1 MSLSVQFLFNI
12 QKQPHIQPPLCKG
25 RCRTNVRRRDCE
37 VDFIKSLSHFFIS
50 KNDSSLYKGAF
61 DGQEQAPAL
70 RSHKFSISTNFSV
83 WQQPLI
89 AVYTNSY
96 KSDAP
101 SFSQSDSACPS
112 GASLHIT
119 LSQTRLAPAALQSS
133 SHASIHSP
141 PPQPY
146 EPKSAMGFPL
156 SFCLHAEN
164 IGSNSDSSSCSQPID
179 GQPKAI

>member
-89 AVYTNSY
+89 AVYTNNLQKRRTELFAIGKCLPVRCFVAYHAVADKISTCRF
-96 KSDAP
+96 AIVLP
-101 SFSQSDSACPS
+101 SFHPLA
-112 GASLHIT
+112 AS
-119 LSQTRLAPAALQSS
+119 PAV
-133 SHASIHSP
+133 
-141 PPQPY
+141 
-146 EPKSAMGFPL
+146 
-156 SFCLHAEN
+156 
-164 IGSNSDSSSCSQPID
+164 
-179 GQPKAI
+179 